1 MKPLIVIILA
11 AAVGYV
17 AYEYVYP
24 PFADAMKFTKH
35 VPPAPPK
42 KVVAVAPV
50 PKPVVKEEPK
60 PEPMAEVKPEPK
72 PEPKPEMP
80 KLPEPPP
87 VDPNAFVAPVFPS
100 VDEVTQNWAVVPK
113 GFFTS
118 PKQVTMKKD
127 LEIKMQMGKAT
138 AASNFK
144 AGAKIF
150 VMGQQGA
157 NLEVGASPG
166 SPMRGLVAMEDTDFK
181 EVFAA
186 AYEQIKV
193 AQTEQARKAHEY
205 KLAAADRA
213 KNAPAMAASG
223 GSASDDKP
231 TKAEDGTY
239 PLLLASM
246 KAGEVT
252 EIKLDSIKSWGD
264 AQREKIDGAD
274 YWTVNVKYET
284 QTMFGKFE
292 TEAQARIKN
301 GRVEKW
307 VYTGSGEVVP

>member
-1 MKPLIVIILA
+1 M
-11 AAVGYV
+11 
-17 AYEYVYP
+17 
-24 PFADAMKFTKH
+24 D
-35 VPPAPPK
+35 
-42 KVVAVAPV
+42 
-50 PKPVVKEEPK
+50 
-60 PEPMAEVKPEPK
+60 
-72 PEPKPEMP
+72 
-80 KLPEPPP
+80 
-87 VDPNAFVAPVFPS
+87 
-100 VDEVTQNWAVVPK
+100 
-113 GFFTS
+113 
-118 PKQVTMKKD
+118 
-127 LEIKMQMGKAT
+127 
-138 AASNFK
+138 
-144 AGAKIF
+144 
-150 VMGQQGA
+150 
-157 NLEVGASPG
+157 
-166 SPMRGLVAMEDTDFK
+166 DTDFK

-213 KNAPAMAASG
+213 KNAPAMAAGGGG

-239 PLLLASM
+239 PILLASM